1 MAGLNSKTR
10 NFPLQFVLVV
20 PFVLQVFGAVGLVGY
35 LSFRYG
41 QHAVNDLADQLMIET
56 SQRVDQHLDS
66 YLATPHK
73 VLETDYLLIQQRLID
88 PQDFSGISRLF
99 WQQVTSFNFSFINYG
114 TTDGNYAGSG
124 RNSDDPKEPIVLGE
138 KSPITNNFYINH
150 TTDTRGRVLDTVP
163 DPSYDYQT
171 EAWYTNALKA
181 DRPIWSPVYIWS
193 GQYSFMSIAAT
204 RPIFN
209 QQNQPVGAIGIDI
222 LLSNISEFLRKL
234 KAKNA
239 GQVFIIEQDGKVIGS
254 SSIEQPFVEVNGEK
268 QRLNVRNSKNLLV
281 QTTAKTLLK
290 RAGDFKQITQPQQFS
305 FVFQGQQQYVH
316 VMPWTEQ
323 HGLSWLVVV
332 VMPESAFMA
341 QINDNMR
348 NTLWLCLGALT
359 IATVLSLYTSRWII
373 QPILQL
379 QGAIAAFAAGNLE
392 QKAKNSSIREL
403 NELASSF
410 NNMSEQLQVS
420 FIALENANNQLEIRV
435 GQRTN
440 ELSETLSQ
448 LQQTQ
453 AKIVQSE
460 KMSALGQMVAGV
472 AHEINNPAGFIHGNL
487 GYVNQYMQDL
497 LRLINLY
504 QQHYPHPHA
513 DIEAEQEAIDLA
525 FLQEDLAK
533 LLRSMQV
540 GTERI
545 REIILS
551 LRNFSRLDESDFKT
565 VNIHEGIDST
575 LLLLHHRLNADHLQI
590 QVIRDYAE
598 LPLVECYPGQLN
610 QVFMNLL
617 SNAIDA
623 LEELGTRDVENQ
635 IWISTELIE
644 DNVRICVADNG
655 VGMQDDV
662 RSNVFNPFFTTKPVG
677 KGTGLGLSISYQIV
691 VEKHQGQVWCDSVAG
706 EGTKFLVEIPVQ
718 QNPSLLRNPQEQQ

>member
-1 MAGLNSKTR
+1 MAGLNSQTR
-10 NFPLQFVLVV
+10 NLPLRFVLVV
-20 PFVLQVFGAVGLVGY
+20 PFVLQIFGAVGLVGY
-35 LSFRYG
+35 LSFRHG
-41 QHAVNDLADQLMIET
+41 QHAVNDLANQLMLET
-56 SQRVDQHLDS
+56 SRRIDQHLDS

-73 VLETDYLLIQQRLID
+73 VLETDYFLIQQKLIN

-99 WQQVTSFNFSFINYG
+99 WQQVNSFNFSFINYG
-114 TTDGNYAGSG
+114 TTNGNYAGSG
-124 RNSDDPKEPIVLGE
+124 RNSDDPKEPITLGE
-138 KSPITNNFYINH
+138 KSPVTDNLYVDH
-150 TTDTRGRVLDTVP
+150 TTDAQGRIIDTVP
-163 DPSYDYQT
+163 EPSYEYQA
-171 EAWYTNALKA
+171 EAWYTHALKA

-193 GQYSFMSIAAT
+193 GQHSFMSIAAA

-222 LLSNISEFLRKL
+222 LLSNISDFLRKL

-239 GQVFIIEQDGKVIGS
+239 GQVFIIERDGMVIGS
-254 SSIEQPFVEVNGEK
+254 SSIEQPYVEVNGEK

-290 RAGDFKQITQPQQFS
+290 RAGDFKLITQSQQFS
-305 FVFQGQQQYVH
+305 FSFRGQQQYVH
-316 VMPWTEQ
+316 VMPWTES

-332 VMPESAFMA
+332 VIPESAFMA

-348 NTLWLCLGALT
+348 NTVWLCLGALT
-359 IATVLSLYTSRWII
+359 IATLFSLYTSRWMI
-373 QPILQL
+373 QPILHL

-392 QKAKNSSIREL
+392 QKADHSSIREL
-403 NELASSF
+403 NELTSSF
-410 NNMSEQLQVS
+410 NHMSEQLQVS
-420 FIALENANNQLEIRV
+420 FIALENANNQLEMRV

-440 ELSETLSQ
+440 ELSETLHQ

-487 GYVNQYMQDL
+487 GYVGQYMQDL

-504 QQHYPHPHA
+504 QQHYPNPHA
-513 DIEAEQEAIDLA
+513 DIEAEQEAIDLD

-551 LRNFSRLDESDFKT
+551 LRNFSRLDESDLKT
-565 VNIHEGIDST
+565 VDIHEGIDST
-575 LLLLHHRLNADHLQI
+575 LLMLHHRLNADPLQI

-598 LPLVECYPGQLN
+598 LSLIECYPGQLN

-623 LEELGTRDVENQ
+623 LEESGARDVENQ

-644 DNVRICVADNG
+644 SHVRICVADNG
-655 VGMQDDV
+655 VGMPDEV

-706 EGTKFLVEIPVQ
+706 EGSKFLVEIPVQ
-718 QNPSLLRNPQEQQ
+718 QNPAKKLD